1 MTQASSSTSNW
12 WMFHGD
18 PAHTGY
24 VADSNITSK
33 NVGQSLK
40 LLRSVQLR
48 GSVLSTPAVVDGF
61 VYVGTANSHD
71 AVGAN
76 GGSFFK
82 INLETGDTKEFT
94 WNISRPEGDT
104 HGFTGMGCTPAVA
117 NGKVYFTAFN
127 GKLYCLDQET
137 LEPVW
142 ITDLRYADP
151 LHNQPV
157 TNVMGTDQ
165 GNAQVEGWS
174 SPLVVNGKVYTGIG
188 EGENPFAYSFVYCL
202 DAETGNVLWMFCT
215 CKFQQDKDNQPN
227 VLPAELLNNAPLP
240 APFSAYDGVPFVK
253 GCSVWA
259 AIAYDKDLD
268 RLYCSTGNPQPDG
281 ALPTD
286 GYSNGI
292 LALDASS
299 GQFKGF
305 RQFPADS
312 SYRVSD
318 SDIDVGGSAT
328 IFTRN
333 GQKVVGIGCKNGA
346 YMILD
351 AQTLELVIVPSRQM
365 LPRYNNGG
373 QIPTVDPHGDDV
385 ATNPNPRRTNEE
397 SNAPA
402 PPKDPNYTTENYSGT
417 YSTAAIHPGT
427 ERLFIGIGGNNYHFL
442 APGIDS
448 DTTPFMRAMDW
459 NTLKDAWP
467 MDQESDPQRYLKASP
482 PMYATAGESGISVP
496 AVVNDV
502 VFFATTKI
510 SLYAFDVNDG
520 TCLWQDDLGSPTQG
534 FCGGYGYCM
543 GPAIWQDYVVAGA
556 LVFGRDGG
564 LLNIYKLQ

>member
-1 MTQASSSTSNW
+1 
-12 WMFHGD
+12 MFHGD

-82 INLETGDTKEFT
+82 INLETGDTTEFT

-127 GKLYCLDQET
+127 GKLYCLNQET

-151 LHNQPV
+151 FHNQPV

-174 SPLVVNGKVYTGIG
+174 SPLVVDGRVYTGIG
-188 EGENPFAYSFVYCL
+188 EGENPYAYSFVYCL

-215 CKFQQDKDNQPN
+215 CKFQQNQDNQPN
-227 VLPAELLNNAPLP
+227 VLPAELLNSNLPLP
-240 APFSAYDGVPFVK
+240 PPFSAYDGVPFVK

-281 ALPTD
+281 ALPTA

-305 RQFPADS
+305 RQIPADS
-312 SYRVSD
+312 SYRISD

-351 AQTLELVIVPSRQM
+351 AQTLELVVPSRQM
-365 LPRYNNGG
+365 LPYYNNGG
-373 QIPTVDPHGDDV
+373 QIPTVDPHGDDM
-385 ATNPNPRRTNEE
+385 ASNPNPRRTNEE
-397 SNAPA
+397 SNAP
-402 PPKDPNYTTENYSGT
+402 PPATDPNYTTENYSGT

-459 NTLKDAWP
+459 NTLDDAWP
-467 MDQESDPQRYLKASP
+467 MDTESDPRRYLKASP

-496 AVVNDV
+496 AIVNDV

-520 TCLWQDDLGSPTQG
+520 TCLWQEDLGSPTQG

-564 LLNIYKLQ
+564 LLNIYKLQQA